1 MKTILQH
8 DEKDC
13 GAACLAMI
21 AKHYGYQQSIN
32 AFRNMTNTDQEG
44 TSMHEIIRAAESLGF
59 NADGLQGSFEE
70 LMNAVE
76 QNDVQF
82 PFIAHTMTSEG
93 YYHFVVVS
101 GLSKEKFD
109 IFDPAKGKVHM
120 SFKDFSRM
128 WTGNIIAMIPNN
140 NFKKQNVKK
149 TCHLGFHSLLKGQM
163 KKFAVIVIVSMIISL
178 IGIMGAFAF
187 QIVIDNSNEI
197 MEEHS
202 IEEGSH
208 HHEHEIE
215 FLTRSEFLN
224 TFLEGITESV
234 THLDS
239 RDITKIFVCLIGLYI
254 LATVIQYIRAR
265 LIISMSKVIDMRLI
279 IPYFNKIM
287 EMPLSTIQ
295 KRNTGDYLSRYND
308 ASIIRNAISSA
319 SITMLIDTTLALGC
333 GIILIFLSPQLALI
347 TALVVLLYIFIVLM
361 NIRKIK
367 TSNRYFMENSAIV
380 QSFLKENIDGIE
392 SIKAI
397 NAEDRVKNNM
407 KLKFDIYLKSA
418 IKRSR
423 IVMGQDT
430 LASGI
435 EIIGITVL
443 LWVGFLLVTQGKLTL
458 GTLITFYV
466 LLGYIITPIKNLIE
480 ILPTIQSA
488 YIAGDRLN
496 DILEASV
503 EESEGE
509 DLLSVETINDWKA
522 SDISFHYGK
531 QDFLL
536 KDASFSFKKG
546 DKVALVGKSG
556 SGKTTMAKLFARLL
570 EPETGSIFVNGVPLT
585 WYSKK
590 SVRET
595 VAYVGGDASLFSGT
609 ILENLKMANS
619 ECSEDE
625 ISRIIDYTKLSKL
638 IDNLPG
644 GLQFHIEQ
652 GGLNLSKGQRQRIS
666 ILRALIKNPKLLVLD
681 EATSNMDAE
690 TERELI
696 DSIMSYFKDIT
707 IITVTHNL
715 SSIKDYDKIYVLENG
730 KITLAS
736 NQ

>member
-21 AKHYGYQQSIN
+21 AKHYGYRQSIN
-32 AFRNMTNTDQEG
+32 VFRNMTNTDQEG
-44 TSMHEIIRAAESLGF
+44 TSMHEIMQAAERLGF
-59 NADGLQGSFEE
+59 NADGLQGSFED
-70 LMNAVE
+70 LILAVE
-76 QNDVQF
+76 QNDVHF
-82 PFIAHTMTSEG
+82 PFIAHTITSEG

-101 GLSKEKFD
+101 GLTKEIID
-109 IFDPAKGKVHM
+109 VLDPAKGKVHM
-120 SFKDFSRM
+120 TFGDFSRI
-128 WTGNIIAMIPNN
+128 WTGNIIELIPNN
-140 NFKKQNVKK
+140 SFKKQKRNK
-149 TCHLGFHSLLKGQM
+149 TNRLGLHSLLKGQM
-163 KKFAVIVIVSMIISL
+163 KKFTVIVIISMIISL

-197 MEEHS
+197 MEEHTM
-202 IEEGSH
+202 EEGSH
-208 HHEHEIE
+208 HHEHDIE

-224 TFLEGITESV
+224 TFLERITQSI

-239 RDITKIFVCLIGLYI
+239 SDITKIFVCLIGLYI

-279 IPYFNKIM
+279 IPYFNQIM
-287 EMPLSTIQ
+287 GMPLSTIQ

-333 GIILIFLSPQLALI
+333 GIIMIFLSPQLAII
-347 TALVVLLYIFIVLM
+347 TSSVLLLYIFVVVM
-361 NIRKIK
+361 NVRKIK
-367 TSNRYFMENSAIV
+367 ISNRYFMENSAIV

-397 NAEDRVKNNM
+397 NAEDKVKNNM
-407 KLKFDIYLKSA
+407 RLKFDTYLKSA

-430 LASGI
+430 IASGI

-443 LWVGFLLVTQGKLTL
+443 LWVGFLLVIQGKLTL

-509 DLLSVETINDWKA
+509 DLLSVETIDDWKA
-522 SDISFHYGK
+522 IDISFHYGK

-536 KDASFSFKKG
+536 KDAGFSFKKG

-556 SGKTTMAKLFARLL
+556 SGKTTMAKLFVRLL
-570 EPETGSIFVNGVPLT
+570 EPETGSICVNGVPLT
-585 WYSKK
+585 RYSKQ

-595 VAYVGGDASLFSGT
+595 VAYVSGDSSLYSGT

-619 ECSEDE
+619 DCSEDE
-625 ISRIIDYTKLSKL
+625 IKEIIEKTKLSKL

-644 GLQFHIEQ
+644 GLQFYIEQ
-652 GGLNLSKGQRQRIS
+652 GGLNLSKGQRQRIA

-681 EATSNMDAE
+681 EATSNMEEE

-696 DSIMSYFKDIT
+696 DSIMSYFRDIT
-707 IITVTHNL
+707 IIMVTHNL
-715 SSIKDYDKIYVLENG
+715 SSIEDYDRIFVLENG
-730 KITLAS
+730 KITLTS
-736 NQ
+736 N